1 MVISKRCQRT
11 RDDQKVE
18 RQVFPR
24 RQDHLTNVS
33 VSIQLFSAVKNVNG
47 DDQINRRISDMTLL
61 LDDGEDDN
69 DDDDDDD
76 DDDEHNGDDE
86 DALYLGRK
94 IAR

>member
-1 MVISKRCQRT
+1 M
-11 RDDQKVE
+11 
-18 RQVFPR
+18 
-24 RQDHLTNVS
+24 
-33 VSIQLFSAVKNVNG
+33 SIQLFSAVKNVNG

-69 DDDDDDD
+69 DDDDDDG

-86 DALYLGRK
+86 GALYLGRK